1 MQLFLLLLIF
11 SPLAAAPWTVGNSG
25 APGTSSCASSCHG
38 EGEGTVVVEGF
49 PESYIPDSTY
59 LIRLTATDL
68 PIRNFNASCRMGATS
83 LTAGVI
89 IGNGVTTTYSVENE
103 PNGVHSISLDQDTLE
118 FTWVA
123 PPFGTGD
130 VRLYVAAHQGSEA
143 GPNSD
148 FMLTA
153 TEQDVP
159 HPPDVPSHP
168 FPLDG
173 AVNVSA
179 NVELHWDE
187 VAFADSFRVYF
198 GTASPP
204 PLVAQQTALAFDPG
218 DLGLSTLYYWRVE
231 AINEDGATP
240 SPEWRFTTEQ
250 NSSGDS
256 PFVGDFMLEPPFP
269 NPFNGTTTLRMQLI
283 GNVPLTID
291 IYNVRGQFVET
302 LFSGISQH
310 GRNEFLWRADGS
322 AGVYFIRANIN
333 HIPIIYKVLY
343 LK

>member
-1 MQLFLLLLIF
+1 MQLLLLLFLF

-25 APGTSSCASSCHG
+25 APGTQSCASSCHG

-59 LIRLTATDL
+59 LIRLTAPDQ
-68 PIRNFNASCRMGATS
+68 PIKNFNASCRVGTTS

-89 IGNGVTTTYSVENE
+89 IGNGLTATYSVGSE
-103 PNGVHSISLDQDTLE
+103 PNGVHATSLNQDTLE
-118 FTWVA
+118 FTWIA
-123 PPFGTGD
+123 PQYGTGF
-130 VRLYVAAHQGSEA
+130 VRLYVAAHQGSES

-159 HPPDVPSHP
+159 HPPDVPTHP
-168 FPLDG
+168 FPPDD
-173 AVNVSA
+173 AVNVST

-198 GTASPP
+198 GTSSPP
-204 PLVAQQTALAFDPG
+204 PIVATQTALAFDPG
-218 DLGLSTLYYWRVE
+218 ELELNTLYYWRVD
-231 AINEDGATP
+231 AVNEDGATP
-240 SPEWRFTTEQ
+240 SPEWSFTTEA
-250 NSSGDS
+250 SSGS
-256 PFVGDFMLEPPFP
+256 QGPFAGDFMLEPPYP

-283 GNVPLTID
+283 GNVPLTIE
-291 IYNVRGQFVET
+291 IYDVQGRFVET
-302 LFSGISQH
+302 LFSGMSQH
-310 GRNEFLWRADGS
+310 GRNEFLWRANGPS
-322 AGVYFIRANIN
+322 GVYFIRANIN
-333 HIPIIYKVLY
+333 HTPVIYKALY